1 MKEGIFGRCV
11 AVFVL
16 SRDPSTW
23 EAEEGRNHSR
33 LVWAIERDS
42 VPDRDG
48 ERGRKKQNTET
59 CEVERDRDRARQTQ
73 KREQK
78 TKKPHRNILILGI
91 S

>member
-23 EAEEGRNHSR
+23 EAEEGRNHLR

-42 VPDRDG
+42 
-48 ERGRKKQNTET
+48 
-59 CEVERDRDRARQTQ
+59 AR
-73 KREQK
+73 
-78 TKKPHRNILILGI
+78 
-91 S
+91 